1 MKTLVALKSNI
12 ELQDKNG
19 ESPLHISAMNSNI
32 LILRFLLDAKADV
45 NAMGNGKHRY
55 SLCLALLV
63 QTYTY

>member
-1 MKTLVALKSNI
+1 MKTLVALKCTI

-19 ESPLHISAMNSNI
+19 ENPLHIAAMNSSI

-45 NAMGNGKHRY
+45 NAMGNGKHWY
-55 SLCLALLV
+55 SLYLALLV